1 MLEGLEVV
9 EINFKGLEEIID
21 YRIEAEYFG
30 KRFLNVEACLNKID
44 TIPFFEVADY
54 ENGRAYSSE
63 SFSEYHVEQGI
74 RIAKIG
80 DVTNKRNNTNWNYL
94 TREEFNSQNGRLLR
108 VNDILMTLTGDPPDV
123 GKVQI
128 FFAESIASTWNQ
140 RVARIYLKDFQTT
153 FIDEK
158 VFYCVL
164 SNKYCREQL
173 ERLAK
178 GIRQRNLG
186 IECIEKLKLPILNR
200 LIQEQ
205 LSIIIN
211 SSYDCLINSDKIYQQ
226 TELLLFKELGITETL
241 WQTKGI
247 AINNKSFKESF
258 ADSGRLD
265 AEYYQPKYEAIM
277 QIARFGGIEA
287 ASLDAFVE
295 IKKSIEPGS
304 DAYQETGIPFLRVS
318 NISKLELS
326 ETDIYLDETL
336 YGIEALYPKKDTILL
351 TKDGSVGLAYKV
363 EEDIKAITSSALL
376 HLKVIDTNVILPDY
390 LTLVLNSPV
399 VQLQAERDCGG
410 SIIQH
415 WRIDEIKKVM
425 IPILDMHTQ
434 QQIASL
440 IQQSFQLRKQSK
452 HLLEVAKQA
461 VEMAIETDEAT
472 ALAFIKANT
481 N

>member
-9 EINFKGLEEIID
+9 EVNFKALQEIID

-30 KRFLNVEACLNKID
+30 KRFLTVESCLNKIL
-44 TIPFFEVADY
+44 TVPFFEVADY

-63 SFSEYHVEQGI
+63 SFSEEPIEQGI

-80 DVTNKRNNTNWNYL
+80 DVTNKRNNTNWSYL
-94 TREEFNSQNGRLLR
+94 TREEFNSQNGRLL
-108 VNDILMTLTGDPPDV
+108 NASDILMTLTGDPPDV

-128 FFAESIASTWNQ
+128 FFSDSIASTWNQ
-140 RVARIYLKDFQTT
+140 RVARIYLKDFQSA
-153 FIDEK
+153 FVNEQ
-158 VFYCVL
+158 VFYCIL

-186 IECIEKLKLPILNR
+186 IECIEKLKLPILNN
-200 LIQEQ
+200 LLQNQI
-205 LSIIIN
+205 SNIVS
-211 SSYDCLINSDKIYQQ
+211 SSYNCLINADKILNNAEQ
-226 TELLLFKELGITETL
+226 LLLQELGITETL
-241 WQTKGI
+241 WQTKGV

-258 ADSGRLD
+258 AKSGRLD

-277 QIARFGGIEA
+277 QVASFGGNESG
-287 ASLDAFVE
+287 SLDSFVN

-326 ETDIYLDETL
+326 EPDIYLDEKLYSIETL
-336 YGIEALYPKKDTILL
+336 FPLKDTILL

-363 EEDIKAITSSALL
+363 EEDMKAITSSALL
-376 HLKVIDTNVILPDY
+376 HLQVIDTNVILPDY

-415 WRIDEIKKVM
+415 WRIDEIRKVI
-425 IPILDMHTQ
+425 IPLLAMPTQ

-452 HLLEVAKQA
+452 HLLEIAKQA
-461 VEMAIETDEAT
+461 VEMAIEIDENT
-472 ALAFIKANT
+472 AIEFINANT
-481 N
+481 